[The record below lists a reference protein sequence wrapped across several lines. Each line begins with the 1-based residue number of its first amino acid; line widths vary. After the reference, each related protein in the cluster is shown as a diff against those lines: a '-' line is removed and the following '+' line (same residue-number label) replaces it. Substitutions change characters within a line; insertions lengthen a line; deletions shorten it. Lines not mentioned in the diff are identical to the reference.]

1 MWLETKTN
9 DLQSSC
15 LASATATA
23 TVTALTTAAA
33 AATAA
38 AGSIV
43 AAAAAAAVSSE
54 PSKNLRHSASFSCL
68 SRTNAVA
75 SQMSASVMTDDS
87 AYRGRT
93 ATLPAAVADL
103 DYGFIVHPSA
113 TVAHMPSDL
122 SISYS
127 NCGSVPPEES
137 SVSSS
142 ITESVTMVP
151 AISQIDL
158 SKADRSNISRKVL
171 IKKSV
176 SLLNPNL
183 WWTPKFRRMKSNKN
197 KDKNVPEIQSQKRWR
212 SLGAL
217 LRVSG
222 ANGSHPLAT
231 VQSSLPAQSFYLLED
246 FLKPSTAAQH
256 DEDNNTRDNSST
268 SLHLPL
274 TTVSRVPPCSIR
286 TRNLPSENTSSV
298 ATAASA
304 STTTSVIDCCSLCK
318 RCRSRD
324 APLST
329 FDPSALVSK
338 FVFVSC
344 AYIIYFLV
352 IIILVYRKSSTYVV
366 TLTNW

>member
-75 SQMSASVMTDDS
+75 SQMSASVITDDS
-87 AYRGRT
+87 TYRGRT
-93 ATLPAAVADL
+93 ATLPAVVADL
-103 DYGFIVHPSA
+103 DYGFVVHPAA

-127 NCGSVPPEES
+127 NSGSVPPEES

-142 ITESVTMVP
+142 ITDSVTMVP

-158 SKADRSNISRKVL
+158 SKAERSNVSRKVL

-183 WWTPKFRRMKSNKN
+183 WWTPKFRRLKSNKN

-256 DEDNNTRDNSST
+256 DEDDNTRNTRDSSST

-286 TRNLPSENTSSV
+286 TRNLPGENTSSV
-298 ATAASA
+298 VPAASA
-304 STTTSVIDCCSLCK
+304 NTTTSVVDCCSLCK

-324 APLST
+324 VPLST
-329 FDPSALVSK
+329 FDPSALVSQS
-338 FVFVSC
+338 VFV
-344 AYIIYFLV
+344 LV
-352 IIILVYRKSSTYVV
+352 
-366 TLTNW
+366 